1 MTLSGKRIV
10 VVGGSGALGSEFVN
24 QLTAAGAEVIA
35 TARTEQSAARI
46 PASAH
51 LRLLL
56 DLEHSESISAATN
69 YLNQTFDKIDGIVLA
84 AGLVGFGGATET
96 SSDSAARIAQVNY
109 LSQIRVASEL
119 LATLQKSE
127 FDGRFIVGISGVVAE
142 KVFPGMLA
150 YSASKS
156 AFSNALKSLHLELR
170 RSGILVT
177 DARPGHTETGL
188 SDRAIFGQAPKFA
201 AGMTAEHVVR
211 IILSGISERKTEIPS
226 TDF

>member
-1 MTLSGKRIV
+1 MTFSGKRIL

-24 QLTAAGAEVIA
+24 QLTASGAEVLA
-35 TARTEQSAARI
+35 TARTERSAAKI
-46 PASAH
+46 PSSAQ

-56 DLEHSESISAATN
+56 DLENSASIGAATN
-69 YLNQTFDKIDGIVLA
+69 YLNQNFDSIDGIVLA
-84 AGLVGFGGATET
+84 AGLVGFGGAAET
-96 SSDSAARIAQVNY
+96 SPESALRLAQVNY
-109 LSQIRVASEL
+109 LAQIQIVQEL
-119 LATLQKSE
+119 LAALKNSE
-127 FDGRFIVGISGVVAE
+127 FEGRFVAGISGVVAE
-142 KVFPGMLA
+142 RVFPGMLA

-156 AFSNALKSLHLELR
+156 AFSSALKSLQLELR

-188 SDRAIFGQAPKFA
+188 SERAIFGQAPKFA

-211 IILSGISERKTEIPS
+211 TILTGISERKTEIPS